1 MAVEPLTYLFA
12 DDGETPNNP
21 RLPLVLYR
29 GAVALEGS
37 DPAAAFERCFAR
49 HGWPDG
55 WRNGIFAFHHFHSHT
70 HETLGIARGRAR
82 VEFGGA
88 RGREVDLEAGD
99 VAILPAGCGHRRVSS
114 SADLLVVG
122 NNSNQAG
129 TGISISQGSIANNAV
144 GGSITFRSNNNISQN
159 GAITMVSNPGTTA
172 AVLTYDVST
181 GNSTSSIVA
190 GSLTITGTNTGP
202 IDYNL
207 FAAGAQLIPGAISVP
222 GTITLDNTYGGTS
235 GVGGAPT
242 SGYITASNLS
252 LATTNIGIVVNSA
265 LSANRGVVIR
275 GASYGGT
282 NTMGIRI
289 WSNITSSQGNIDL
302 TGFTQSGR
310 AISNINPG
318 IAWQVAFLEPLVAGL
333 RAGGDYYDV
342 AARALRTDGYPLKP
356 FVTFRLPTLARV
368 QAAIPDL
375 ISSLLLFAVAGLTI
389 AAWYRRLGPHLTH
402 PAPRLVVAA
411 NPRLFTRWGYLRVN
425 V

>member
-1 MAVEPLTYLFA
+1 MTTVSRSA
-12 DDGETPNNP
+12 
-21 RLPLVLYR
+21 LPWLWL
-29 GAVALEGS
+29 A
-37 DPAAAFERCFAR
+37 
-49 HGWPDG
+49 
-55 WRNGIFAFHHFHSHT
+55 
-70 HETLGIARGRAR
+70 TLLL
-82 VEFGGA
+82 GA
-88 RGREVDLEAGD
+88 RFVLRDTHGG
-99 VAILPAGCGHRRVSS
+99 GGN
-114 SADLLVVG
+114 LVVTG
-122 NNSNQAG
+122 NNANQTG
-129 TGISISQGSIANNAV
+129 TGITQTGAITDNVV
-144 GGSITFRSNNNISQN
+144 GGNITFRSNNNINQT
-159 GAITMVSNPGTTA
+159 GAVTMVSNPGTTA

-252 LATTNIGIVVNSA
+252 LATTNIGIVVDSA

-310 AISNINPG
+310 AISSRRRVVVSPRNSASKYWSIRARLAEAMPLRKNG
-318 IAWQVAFLEPLVAGL
+318 AKSEPRTCSMLV
-333 RAGGDYYDV
+333 
-342 AARALRTDGYPLKP
+342 
-356 FVTFRLPTLARV
+356 
-368 QAAIPDL
+368 
-375 ISSLLLFAVAGLTI
+375 
-389 AAWYRRLGPHLTH
+389 
-402 PAPRLVVAA
+402 
-411 NPRLFTRWGYLRVN
+411 
-425 V
+425 